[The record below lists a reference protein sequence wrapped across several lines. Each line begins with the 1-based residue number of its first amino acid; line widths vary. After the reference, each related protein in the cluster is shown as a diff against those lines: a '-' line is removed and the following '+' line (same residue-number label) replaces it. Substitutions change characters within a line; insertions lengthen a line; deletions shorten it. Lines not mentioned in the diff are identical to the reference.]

1 MGAREEK
8 IVLDFIG
15 QYRDAWPA
23 DLRKALEPLSEDA
36 YYQIVVPTIA
46 PVRGRENIY
55 REHKLMQD
63 TGCDDQKHE
72 LISVGS
78 SDKFVFTERV
88 DHSKRNGK
96 WSQVP
101 LVAVFEVNDAG
112 EITAWRE
119 YLDLVNIS
127 RSHGMSVDQLVSSL
141 KLDEKAAG

>member
-15 QYRDAWPA
+15 AYRESWPA
-23 DLRKALEPLSEDA
+23 DLGKALEPLSEDA

-46 PVRGRENIY
+46 PVRGRANIQA
-55 REHKLMQD
+55 EHKLMQD
-63 TGCDDQKHE
+63 TGCEDQKHTM
-72 LISVGS
+72 ISYGS
-78 SDKFVFTERV
+78 SDKVVFTERI
-88 DHSKRNGK
+88 DHSKRNGQ
-96 WSQVP
+96 WSDVP

-127 RSHGMSVDQLVSSL
+127 KSHGMTVDELVTSL
-141 KLDEKAAG
+141 KLD

>member
-15 QYRDAWPA
+15 AYRDSWPD
-23 DLRKALEPLSEDA
+23 DLAKALEPLSEDA

-46 PVRGRENIY
+46 PVRGRANIQA
-55 REHKLMQD
+55 EHKLMQD
-63 TGCDDQKHE
+63 TGCEDQKHTM
-72 LISVGS
+72 ISYGS
-78 SDKFVFTERV
+78 SDRVVFTERI
-88 DHSKRNGK
+88 DHSKRNGT
-96 WSQVP
+96 WSDVP

-127 RSHGMSVDQLVSSL
+127 KSHGMTVDELVTSL
-141 KLDEKAAG
+141 KLD